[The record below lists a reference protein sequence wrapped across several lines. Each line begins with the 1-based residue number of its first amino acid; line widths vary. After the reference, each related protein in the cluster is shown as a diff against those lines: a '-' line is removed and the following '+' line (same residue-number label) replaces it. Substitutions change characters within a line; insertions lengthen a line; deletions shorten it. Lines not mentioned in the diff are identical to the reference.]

1 MLYIAQ
7 KIVLYYSVWWKRE
20 YNIKLTQK
28 NQMMNYM
35 PMLPNLY
42 CVSPLQ
48 APSYVA
54 PAPQREMK
62 SYVNAVLLNT
72 ISQALRVSLNNY

>member
-1 MLYIAQ
+1 
-7 KIVLYYSVWWKRE
+7 
-20 YNIKLTQK
+20 
-28 NQMMNYM
+28 MMNYM
-35 PMLPNLY
+35 PMLPNFY

>member
-1 MLYIAQ
+1 
-7 KIVLYYSVWWKRE
+7 
-20 YNIKLTQK
+20 
-28 NQMMNYM
+28 MMNYM
-35 PMLPNLY
+35 PTLPNFY

-54 PAPQREMK
+54 ATPQKEMK